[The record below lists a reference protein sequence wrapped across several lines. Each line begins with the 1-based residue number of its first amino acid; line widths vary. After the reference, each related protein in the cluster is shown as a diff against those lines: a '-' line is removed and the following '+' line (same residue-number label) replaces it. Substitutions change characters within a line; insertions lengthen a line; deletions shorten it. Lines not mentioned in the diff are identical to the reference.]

1 MSSARSPQRSFSLNR
16 SLFICAGVCVCKL
29 EGKVAALFEW
39 TFAFAENAR
48 LSKAAINLLHQ
59 RGTIKQ
65 GVEAKAIRAVALRA
79 GLTRTIVKCE
89 KQSGNLMGRCV
100 PYTEAFNTQKP

>member
-1 MSSARSPQRSFSLNR
+1 M
-16 SLFICAGVCVCKL
+16 CVCKL
-29 EGKVAALFEW
+29 EGNVAALFEQ

-59 RGTIKQ
+59 QSTIKQ
-65 GVEAKAIRAVALRA
+65 GVEAKAIRAMALPA

-89 KQSGNLMGRCV
+89 KQSGNQMGRCV
-100 PYTEAFNTQKP
+100 P